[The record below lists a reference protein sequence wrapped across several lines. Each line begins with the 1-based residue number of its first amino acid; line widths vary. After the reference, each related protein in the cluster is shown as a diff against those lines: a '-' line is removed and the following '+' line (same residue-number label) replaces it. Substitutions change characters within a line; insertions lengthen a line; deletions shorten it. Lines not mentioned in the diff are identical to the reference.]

1 MFGRKQ
7 ELELAE
13 GFRPVKFFFF
23 RLSKCKNDEMN
34 TNNIDLDDPKYYFT
48 KDFQFNSTKTD
59 SLNMKTMGNPNFP
72 LVKSQ
77 SQDSFESE
85 ANVDLADYTEPEKV
99 YENQDNYYK
108 TVISP

>member
-1 MFGRKQ
+1 MKNC
-7 ELELAE
+7 E
-13 GFRPVKFFFF
+13 
-23 RLSKCKNDEMN
+23 SK
-34 TNNIDLDDPKYYFT
+34 P
-48 KDFQFNSTKTD
+48 
-59 SLNMKTMGNPNFP
+59 FP

-99 YENQDNYYK
+99 YENEDNYYK